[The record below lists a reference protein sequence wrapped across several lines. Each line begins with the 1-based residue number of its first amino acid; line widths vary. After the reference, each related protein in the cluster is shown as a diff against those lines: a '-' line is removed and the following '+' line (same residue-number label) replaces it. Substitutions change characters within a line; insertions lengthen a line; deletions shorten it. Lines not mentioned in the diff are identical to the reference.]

1 MTRHSKIELAQPNA
15 LQAWEEFI
23 EEQVYPEPG
32 TKAKEDY
39 RNYDNPGRETVRE
52 FYRQN
57 HLAQTFDF
65 VSQKRDQY
73 LKLNHRRMSIFE
85 ALDFLNT
92 LARRTG
98 CGVLCDVNNVYVTC
112 GNLGGDPAAW
122 LDVLD
127 ARTVGE
133 IHLAGHAV
141 NDADGQT
148 ILIDDHGS
156 PVSDPVWALYE
167 RALRRFGPT
176 PTLIEWDT
184 NVPPLEVLLG
194 EAARAQKRLASVSNV
209 VAA

>member
-1 MTRHSKIELAQPNA
+1 
-15 LQAWEEFI
+15 
-23 EEQVYPEPG
+23 
-32 TKAKEDY
+32 
-39 RNYDNPGRETVRE
+39 
-52 FYRQN
+52 
-57 HLAQTFDF
+57 
-65 VSQKRDQY
+65 
-73 LKLNHRRMSIFE
+73 
-85 ALDFLNT
+85 
-92 LARRTG
+92 
-98 CGVLCDVNNVYVTC
+98 VLCDVNNVYVTC
-112 GNLGGDPAAW
+112 ANLGGDPAAW

-127 ARTVGE
+127 ASTVGE

-184 NVPPLEVLLG
+184 DVPPLEVLLG
-194 EAARAQKRLASVSNV
+194 EAARAQERLASVNDV